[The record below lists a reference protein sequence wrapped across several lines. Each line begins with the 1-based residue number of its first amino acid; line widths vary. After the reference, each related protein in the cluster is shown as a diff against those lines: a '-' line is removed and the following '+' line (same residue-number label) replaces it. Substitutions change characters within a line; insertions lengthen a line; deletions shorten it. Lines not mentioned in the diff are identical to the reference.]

1 MKKFINPEEDIPSQ
15 IAEAV
20 VTAWSDRLKKLP
32 HSNVVVRKNLDENK
46 IGVLIG
52 NGSGHEPACIC
63 FVGENMLDAN
73 AYGGIFA
80 APDPITL
87 LEAIKACDTGQGVVL
102 LVSNHAG
109 DVLNAKMA
117 CELAECEDIKVHPVI
132 LYDDISSA
140 PKEEIA
146 ERRGTIGTFFN
157 YKMAG
162 SYSEEAHSMDDLVRF
177 IEKVRDNTRSLTVA
191 SVAGTSPLDGEKM
204 FQLKD
209 DEVEIGIGVHGESAA
224 STVKLTSA
232 KDIAYLMTKRLIKD
246 KPYQKGDEVL
256 VIVNGCGQ
264 TTMMELLIF
273 YKEVDNCLKEYGIKG
288 IYPAIGSFITTQ
300 EMGGIALSFCKA
312 DEEIKK
318 QWLKPTNAPA
328 FPHIS
333 SLKEE

>member
-1 MKKFINPEEDIPSQ
+1 MKKFINPGTDLPSE

-20 VTAWSDRLKKLP
+20 LAAWPHHLKKLP
-32 HSNVVVRKNLDENK
+32 KRNVIIRKNLDK
-46 IGVLIG
+46 GKVGVLIG

-63 FVGENMLDAN
+63 FVGKNMLDAN

-87 LEAIKACDTGQGVVL
+87 LDGIRACDTGQGVVL
-102 LVSNHAG
+102 LISNHAG
-109 DVLNAKMA
+109 DILNAKMA
-117 CELAECEDIKVHPVI
+117 LELADDEDIKVKPVI

-140 PKEEIA
+140 PREDIT

-162 SYSEEAHSMDDLVRF
+162 SYSSEAQSLDDLVRF

-191 SVAGTSPLDGEKM
+191 SLSGTSPLNGKKM
-204 FQLKD
+204 FELAD

-224 STVKLTSA
+224 NNVKLTSA
-232 KDIAYLMTKRLIKD
+232 KDIAYLMTQQLIAD
-246 KPYQKGDEVL
+246 KPYQSGDELL

-273 YKEVDNCLKEYGIKG
+273 YKEVSACLSEYNIKP

-318 QWLKPTNAPA
+318 QWLKPTNAPI
-328 FPHIS
+328 FPNI
-333 SLKEE
+333 L

>member
-1 MKKFINPEEDIPSQ
+1 MKKFINPDTDLPSE
-15 IAEAV
+15 IAKAV
-20 VTAWSDRLKKLP
+20 LTAWPHHLKKLP
-32 HSNVVVRKNLDENK
+32 DSNVIIRKNLDPQK
-46 IGVLIG
+46 VGVLIG

-63 FVGENMLDAN
+63 FIGKNMLDAN

-87 LEAIKACDTGQGVVL
+87 LDGIRACDTGEGVVL
-102 LVSNHAG
+102 LISNHAG

-117 CELAECEDIKVHPVI
+117 LELADDENIHVKPVI

-140 PKEEIA
+140 PKEEIT

-162 SYSEEAHSMDDLVRF
+162 SYSNEAETIDDLVRF
-177 IEKVRDNTRSLTVA
+177 VEKVRDNTRSLTVA
-191 SVAGTSPLDGEKM
+191 SISGTSPLNGKKM
-204 FQLKD
+204 FDLAD

-224 STVKLTSA
+224 NNIKFTSA
-232 KDIAYLMTKRLIKD
+232 KDIAYLMTKQLIAD
-246 KPYQKGDEVL
+246 KPYESGDELL

-273 YKEVDNCLKEYGIKG
+273 YKEVASCLNKHNIKA
-288 IYPAIGSFITTQ
+288 IHPAIGSFITTQ

-318 QWLKPTNAPA
+318 QWLKPTDAPA
-328 FPHIS
+328 FPNI
-333 SLKEE
+333 L